1 MSLISEVE
9 KVGSTVANFLKSI
22 VTGAATLQKIWSALS
37 GPTLAAAAAVFYD
50 VVNTAKSG
58 ESTAEAAASG
68 NFSGAV
74 TLSETTIGL
83 IKKVVADAKAGEKT
97 IVADFEALGIKL

>member
-1 MSLISEVE
+1 MSILTEVE
-9 KVGSTVANFLKSI
+9 KVGSTIANFLKSI

-50 VVNTAKSG
+50 VVKAVSSAESVAEDAAKG
-58 ESTAEAAASG
+58 D
-68 NFSGAV
+68 FSGAV

-83 IKKVVADAKAGEKT
+83 IKQVVTDAKAGEKA